1 MNYIGKN
8 TRRRRRGNNLFSPR
22 HLCVFAMNNYSQLFV
37 LTLAITFFLFGNGAA
52 MAHVGSPEV
61 FYEGKAGPY
70 DLLVSVLPPDVVPG
84 IAAVSVHIDQDGV
97 NRVGVQPIYF
107 STGIEGA
114 PRADEALPTATDA
127 RLFTGKLWL
136 MEFGSSSVRVS
147 VEGAAGSGEVI
158 VPVPAVATA
167 RRTLDLKLGF
177 LLAALGL
184 FLFAGAVSVI
194 GACSREAV
202 LVPGNEITADH
213 RKRARR
219 IMFGTAALIV
229 VAAFFGN
236 LWWGST
242 DGRYLRYMYKPIA
255 MRAAVREDS
264 ADRVL
269 RLVINNVEWLNR
281 KTNDF
286 IPDHGK
292 LMHLFLVRDGAM
304 DAFAHLHPVRVDEET
319 FDVALPPLPQGRYLI
334 FADVV
339 HKNGLSETLTAETDL
354 PAADQSLS
362 GASTVKVDA
371 DDAWRVGETGAVT
384 QPLADGSTI
393 NWERAG
399 EAPLAAGRLES
410 LRFSVK
416 SPDGSRATLEPYM
429 GMSGHAVILRDDGS
443 VFVHVHPVGTV
454 SMASQEAFAAR
465 VSNVDGPDPVAGDYG
480 MIAGDEA
487 ADKSA
492 TDHFAHKQATDHSA
506 HMKSPDAVMNNGD
519 AASVVS
525 FPYSFPK
532 PGHYRVWV
540 QVKREGRVLTS
551 AFDANVQ

>member
-1 MNYIGKN
+1 MRLKFRICIALVLL
-8 TRRRRRGNNLFSPR
+8 LFCGS
-22 HLCVFAMNNYSQLFV
+22 
-37 LTLAITFFLFGNGAA
+37 AA
-52 MAHVGSPEV
+52 LAHVGSPEI

-70 DLLVSVLPPDVVPG
+70 NVLVSVLPPDVVPG
-84 IAAVSVHIDQDGV
+84 IAAISVRIDQEGV

-107 STGIEGA
+107 STGSEGA
-114 PRADEALPTATDA
+114 PRPDEALRVANDA

-167 RRTLDLKLGF
+167 RRTLDFKLGI
-177 LLAALGL
+177 LLAGLGL

-202 LVPGNEITADH
+202 LVPGKEVTADH
-213 RKRARR
+213 RNRARR
-219 IMFGTAALIV
+219 IMLITAALIV

-236 LWWGST
+236 MWWGST
-242 DGRYLRYMYKPIA
+242 DSRYLRYMYKPIA
-255 MRAAVREDS
+255 MRAALSDES

-269 RLVINNVEWLNR
+269 RLVINNVEWINR

-292 LMHLFLVRDGAM
+292 LMHLFLVRDKAM
-304 DAFAHLHPVRVDEET
+304 DAFAHLHPVRVNEET

-339 HKNGLSETLTAETDL
+339 HSNGLSETLTAEINL
-354 PAADQSLS
+354 PGAGQSS
-362 GASTVKVDA
+362 PGDSTVKIDP
-371 DDAWRVGETGAVT
+371 DDAWRVGETGEAT
-384 QPLADGSTI
+384 QPLPDNSTI
-393 NWERAG
+393 SWEREG
-399 EAPLAAGRLES
+399 EAPLVAGRLES

-416 SPDGSRATLEPYM
+416 TPDGSRATIEPYM
-429 GMSGHAVILRDDGS
+429 GMLGHAVIMRDDSS
-443 VFVHVHPVGTV
+443 VFVHVHPVGTI
-454 SMASQEAFAAR
+454 SMASQEAFAQR
-465 VSNVDGPDPVAGDYG
+465 VSGKKQNVDGANPVADDYG
-480 MIAGDEA
+480 MIASDGTAETEH
-487 ADKSA
+487 S
-492 TDHFAHKQATDHSA
+492 AHKQATDHSA
-506 HMKSPDAVMNNGD
+506 HMKSPDAGMNNTD
-519 AASVVS
+519 AASDDKGAVS

-532 PGHYRVWV
+532 PGRYHVWV

-551 AFDANVQ
+551 AFEANVQ